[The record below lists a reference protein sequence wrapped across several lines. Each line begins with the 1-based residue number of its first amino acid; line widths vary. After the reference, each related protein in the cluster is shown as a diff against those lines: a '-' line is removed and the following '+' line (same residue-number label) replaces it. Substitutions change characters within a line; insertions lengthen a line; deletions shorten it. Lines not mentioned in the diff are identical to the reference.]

1 MKNKSAGFFEKD
13 STKSVISSLIAI
25 LIGLLVGLVIIL
37 IANPADALEGFLI
50 MLTGGFQEGMLSLGD
65 VLAYSV
71 PVMMTGLSIAF
82 AYKTGE
88 FNIGVPGQYYVGA
101 FVALLIGVKA
111 TFLPDA
117 IAWLIAIICGGL
129 AGALWAFVP
138 GILKAKRN
146 VNVVI
151 SGIMMNYVGLLLVI
165 RGVKTFIYESTGA
178 QSLTV
183 STERA
188 IPKFG
193 LDVIFEGSSINFGFV
208 IAVALCIVA
217 WIIMNKTTF
226 GYELKATGFNKD
238 AAKYAGMNETKAV
251 IMSLVIAGLFAGV
264 GGAIAYLGGTGK
276 AIQISE
282 VLPPEGFNG
291 IPVALLGFSNPI
303 GCIFASLFI
312 AYINVG
318 GNYMQSLNI
327 AIEVI
332 DIIVAVIVYFA
343 SFTLFIKL
351 MLDKFRRSKKHKTL
365 ATKEGGNK

>member
-193 LDVIFEGSSINFGFV
+193 Q
-208 IAVALCIVA
+208 
-217 WIIMNKTTF
+217 
-226 GYELKATGFNKD
+226 LKATGFNKD

-351 MLDKFRRSKKHKTL
+351 MLDKFRNSKKHKTL
-365 ATKEGGNK
+365 AAKEGGNK